1 MSTTIRINKDVKELL
16 KLKSVETGISQ
27 IDLAN
32 KYILEGIKF
41 DNTPN
46 KPLKTIEEIEK
57 ILEYDK
63 IGEKPTKKTYEH
75 NYEVPEELYL
85 CKEGEEKEGIHTIEE
100 IEKILDHDKKEGDD
114 VLKNIAGLIKTD
126 EVTNSVK
133 LKKESYE
140 R

>member
-57 ILEYDK
+57 ILESLLPRSIYNK
-63 IGEKPTKKTYEH
+63 VHNFAMKKY
-75 NYEVPEELYL
+75 
-85 CKEGEEKEGIHTIEE
+85 IERQG
-100 IEKILDHDKKEGDD
+100 KK
-114 VLKNIAGLIKTD
+114 
-126 EVTNSVK
+126 
-133 LKKESYE
+133 
-140 R
+140 